1 MKAKFLVTAL
11 ASCLFL
17 LTLRLSPPAYG
28 ARVDI
33 IVDHGVD
40 KDAETQLRAAVNG
53 VLDFFQRTYGI
64 GLQRDIQIKL
74 ACDKINYKKSIQ
86 NLYGSSEARAEHQA
100 NSSVG
105 LQNRGTLIV
114 DLGNRASRHGKLF
127 TLCHEMVH
135 FFQAQESN
143 DKHGSIGW
151 ILEGSADALAA
162 HILETAGIEGASGY
176 KNRSIKFLKRV
187 RNIPSLEI
195 LHTHRGMMAACG
207 THGGHVCYTT
217 AAMAVLTLV
226 EWKGYG
232 ALFTYFRA
240 LKNTSPEEAFYQ
252 AFGAR
257 INDFEKQFRPF

>member
-1 MKAKFLVTAL
+1 
-11 ASCLFL
+11 
-17 LTLRLSPPAYG
+17 
-28 ARVDI
+28 
-33 IVDHGVD
+33 VDHGVD
-40 KDAETQLRAAVNG
+40 NDAETQLRAAVNG
-53 VLDFFQRTYGI
+53 VFDFFQRTYGI
-64 GLQRDIQIKL
+64 GLQRDIRIKL

-100 NSSVG
+100 DSSVG

-114 DLGNRASRHGKLF
+114 DLGNRARRHGKLF

-162 HILETAGIEGASGY
+162 HILETAGIKGARGY
-176 KNRSIKFLKRV
+176 KNRSIEFLKRA

-195 LHTHRGMMAACG
+195 MHTHQGIMAACG
-207 THGGHVCYTT
+207 THGGNVCYTT

-240 LKNTSPEEAFYQ
+240 LKNTSPEDAFYQ
-252 AFGAR
+252 AFGTR
-257 INDFEKQFRPF
+257 IDDFEKQFRPF